1 VDTTQHS
8 TRGGALVGYRVIDLT
23 QMLAGPICG
32 MRLGDLGADVVK
44 VEPPAS
50 GEFNRTHSLAGA
62 YVNGEATTFLALNR
76 NKRSVA
82 IDLKHPSGVAA
93 FKDLVRSADA
103 LVQNFRAGVTDRL
116 GIGYEHLREVNPRL
130 VYCSISGY
138 GPTGPYRDRPGQ
150 DLVVQGYSGSMWS
163 VGKDG
168 DPPVPGA
175 LWAADVMSGYQAA
188 IGILAALLA
197 RGTTD
202 EGQHVEVDMLSVVMD
217 AQAQE
222 LVTYLN
228 AGILPTR
235 GAEASAHA
243 AIPAPYGVY
252 ETADGWITL
261 AMCPLPALGKAI
273 GVPRL
278 EALTD
283 YDDGVRFRDEV
294 YRLVRP
300 AMKARTTSEWTAIL
314 DAHNVWCGPVYTF
327 ADLERDP
334 HVVATG
340 AIATVDHPVAGAV
353 RMPAPP
359 LRLSG
364 TPAAIRRPAP
374 LLGEHSAEVLGTLPG
389 YDEERIAA
397 LVAAGAVGARP
408 ATAERGGHNER
419 HRNGSGSGGQRAGAA
434 GDRAG

>member
-1 VDTTQHS
+1 MTA
-8 TRGGALVGYRVIDLT
+8 GALAGYRIIDLT
-23 QMLAGPICG
+23 QMLAGPLCG
-32 MRLGDLGADVVK
+32 MRLGDLGADVIK

-82 IDLKHPSGVAA
+82 IDLKHPEGVAA
-93 FKDLVRSADA
+93 FKALVATADA
-103 LVQNFRAGVTDRL
+103 LVQNFRSGVTERL
-116 GIGYEHLREVNPRL
+116 GIGYDQLRAINPRL

-138 GPTGPYRDRPGQ
+138 GQSGPYQHRPGQ
-150 DLVVQGYSGSMWS
+150 DLVVQGYSGSMWA
-163 VGKDG
+163 VGKEG
-168 DPPVPGA
+168 DPPLPGA

-197 RGTTD
+197 RARTG

-217 AQAQE
+217 AQSQE

-228 AGILPTR
+228 AGILPQR

-252 ETADGWITL
+252 ETADAWITL
-261 AMCPLPALGKAI
+261 AMCHLPALGKAI

-278 EALTD
+278 EEMTD
-283 YDDGVRFRDEV
+283 YDDGVRYRDEV

-300 AMKARTTSEWTAIL
+300 AMTARTTAEWLEIL
-314 DAHNVWCGPVYTF
+314 DQYNVWCGPVYTF

-340 AIATVDHPVAGAV
+340 AIAAVEHPVAGTV

-359 LRLSG
+359 LRLSQ
-364 TPAAIRRPAP
+364 TPVTIRRPAP
-374 LLGEHSAEVLGTLPG
+374 LLGEHTAEVLATLPG
-389 YDEERIAA
+389 YDGRRVAELA
-397 LVAAGAVGARP
+397 AAGAVGARP
-408 ATAERGGHNER
+408 AAVKVGN
-419 HRNGSGSGGQRAGAA
+419 
-434 GDRAG
+434 

>member
-1 VDTTQHS
+1 MDMTEQMVA
-8 TRGGALVGYRVIDLT
+8 GALAGYRIIDLT
-23 QMLAGPICG
+23 QMLAGPLCG
-32 MRLGDLGADVVK
+32 MRLGDLGADVIK

-82 IDLKHPSGVAA
+82 IDLKHPDGVAA

-103 LVQNFRAGVTDRL
+103 LVQNFRSGVTARL
-116 GIGYEHLREVNPRL
+116 GIGYDDLRAINPRL

-138 GPTGPYRDRPGQ
+138 GQTGPYQLRPGQ
-150 DLVVQGYSGSMWS
+150 DLVVQGYSGSMWA
-163 VGKDG
+163 VGKEG

-175 LWAADVMSGYQAA
+175 LWAADVMTGYQAA

-197 RGTTD
+197 RGRTG
-202 EGQHVEVDMLSVVMD
+202 EGQHVDVDMLSVVMD

-228 AGILPTR
+228 AGILPAR
-235 GAEASAHA
+235 GAESSAHA
-243 AIPAPYGVY
+243 AIPAPYGVH
-252 ETADGWITL
+252 ETADAWITL

-278 EALTD
+278 EEMTD

-294 YRLVRP
+294 FGLVRP
-300 AMKARTTSEWTAIL
+300 AMKARTTAEWMTIL
-314 DAHNVWCGPVYTF
+314 DGCNVWCGPVYTF
-327 ADLERDP
+327 ADLEHDP

-340 AIATVDHPVAGAV
+340 AIAAIAHPAAGTV

-359 LRLSG
+359 LRLSE
-364 TPAAIRRPAP
+364 TPTAISRPAP
-374 LLGEHSAEVLGTLPG
+374 LLGEHTTEVLGSLPG
-389 YDEERIAA
+389 YDEEKVAA
-397 LVAAGAVGARP
+397 LAEAGAVAARP
-408 ATAERGGHNER
+408 VAGG
-419 HRNGSGSGGQRAGAA
+419 AP
-434 GDRAG
+434 

>member
-1 VDTTQHS
+1 MDTTQQ
-8 TRGGALVGYRVIDLT
+8 TAAGALAGYRIIDLT
-23 QMLAGPICG
+23 QMLAGPLCG
-32 MRLGDLGADVVK
+32 MRLGDLGADVIK
-44 VEPPAS
+44 VEPPVS

-76 NKRSVA
+76 NKRSIA
-82 IDLKHPSGVAA
+82 IDLKHPDGVAV
-93 FKDLVRSADA
+93 FKDLVCSADA
-103 LVQNFRAGVTDRL
+103 LVQNFRAGVTGRL
-116 GIGYEHLREVNPRL
+116 GIGYEDLRQVNPRL

-138 GPTGPYRDRPGQ
+138 GQEGPYRNRPGQ
-150 DLVVQGYSGSMWS
+150 DLVVQGYSGSMWA
-163 VGKDG
+163 VGKEG

-175 LWAADVMSGYQAA
+175 LWAADVMTGYQAA

-197 RGTTD
+197 RGRTG
-202 EGQHVEVDMLSVVMD
+202 EGQHIDVDMLSVVMD
-217 AQAQE
+217 SQAQE

-228 AGILPTR
+228 AGILPAR
-235 GAEASAHA
+235 GAESSAHA

-252 ETADGWITL
+252 ETADAWITL

-278 EALTD
+278 EEMTD
-283 YDDGVRFRDEV
+283 YDDGVRYRDEV

-300 AMKARTTSEWTAIL
+300 AMKARTTAEWMTIL
-314 DAHNVWCGPVYTF
+314 DGYNVWCGPVYTF

-340 AIATVDHPVAGAV
+340 GIAAVEHPVAGTV

-359 LRLSG
+359 LRLSE
-364 TPAAIRRPAP
+364 TPVAVERPAP
-374 LLGEHSAEVLGTLPG
+374 LLGEHAEEILASLPG

-397 LVAAGAVGARP
+397 LVASGAFGDRVAV
-408 ATAERGGHNER
+408 TARGGV
-419 HRNGSGSGGQRAGAA
+419 G
-434 GDRAG
+434 